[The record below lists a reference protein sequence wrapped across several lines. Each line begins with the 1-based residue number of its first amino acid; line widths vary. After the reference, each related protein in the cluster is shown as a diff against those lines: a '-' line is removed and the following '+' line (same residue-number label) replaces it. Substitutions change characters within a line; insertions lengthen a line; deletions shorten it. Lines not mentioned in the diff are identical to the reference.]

1 MHVKNYINGKTTN
14 ERFSRKAQSSF
25 SEDGSN
31 MGTTTYMD
39 GKSESESLMEG
50 GGGQNSSRGSIVL
63 DDENAG
69 KEPEKRKSTRVS
81 KRVNAKKQKK
91 GCIENVS
98 QMMCNHRIIT

>member
-1 MHVKNYINGKTTN
+1 MHIKNYINGKTTN

-25 SEDGSN
+25 SEDEDQSA

-63 DDENAG
+63 DEENG
-69 KEPEKRKSTRVS
+69 KEIEKKKSRAS
-81 KRVNAKKQKK
+81 KKVNAKRPKR
-91 GCIENVS
+91 GCIGNV
-98 QMMCNHRIIT
+98 R